1 MWARVK
7 GGIYKGDLAQVL
19 HENWC
24 WVFIC
29 YPTCEM
35 LISFIVYC
43 QVVAVNNTSKKVT
56 VKLIPRIDLQVLAA
70 KFVIYVN
77 SIFSAFSFLL
87 PEVHLLA
94 LILSVFLQLLFV
106 QIDTKE
112 LKRIHIFC
120 FHSWKIR
127 LETSTTICIDKKLYR
142 HPAFGRSWW
151 LVSKSHLLKSFATLV
166 YIFFQPLGYLFQLW
180 PFNMTCYGNY
190 CTY

>member
-1 MWARVK
+1 VRIDVGFSFAIQLVK
-7 GGIYKGDLAQVL
+7 RLFLLSI
-19 HENWC
+19 
-24 WVFIC
+24 
-29 YPTCEM
+29 
-35 LISFIVYC
+35 IVYC

-70 KFVIYVN
+70 KFVIYVYT
-77 SIFSAFSFLL
+77 IFSAFSFLF

-94 LILSVFLQLLFV
+94 LIMPVFLQLLFI

-142 HPAFGRSWW
+142 HPAFGRS
-151 LVSKSHLLKSFATLV
+151 
-166 YIFFQPLGYLFQLW
+166 
-180 PFNMTCYGNY
+180 
-190 CTY
+190 